1 MKETLYIN
9 IFGSPGSGKSTL
21 AAELF
26 AEMKKRLSDLK
37 IEYVPEFAK
46 KFCFDEHINPIFNV
60 PENQMYIGANQYYN
74 IYSLDKKIDI
84 VITDSPFL
92 MSCIY
97 NNTPLLGDAYNQI
110 VKNIFTSHKNLNIF
124 LQLNPDMYQQYGRNE
139 SANQSR
145 ELENRLIDLMFKFDI
160 PFTKTRSCEK
170 IIEMAKE
177 KISGNNFKR

>member
-26 AEMKKRLSDLK
+26 AEMKKRLSDLT

-46 KFCFDEHINPIFNV
+46 KFCFDDKINPVFNV

-74 IYSLDKKIDI
+74 IYSLDKKVDI

-92 MSCIY
+92 ISCIY
-97 NNTPLLGDAYNQI
+97 NNSPLLGENYNQV
-110 VKNIFTSHKNLNIF
+110 VKNIFCNHKNLNIL
-124 LQLNPDMYQQYGRNE
+124 LQLNPDMYQQSGRNE
-139 SANQSR
+139 SVIQSR
-145 ELENRLIDLMFKFDI
+145 ELESRLNDLMFKFEI

-170 IIEMAKE
+170 IIELAKE
-177 KISGNNFKR
+177 KINGKK